1 MENLDL
7 ACFQLIS
14 HVGLAKS
21 CYVEAIQEAK
31 KGNYDKAKEK
41 IKEGDESFV
50 QGHTSH
56 ASLIQQEASGN
67 PVQTTL
73 LLVHSEDQ
81 LMSAETIKL
90 MAEELIDCYKKM
102 NSLK

>member
-1 MENLDL
+1 MFSIDIKCRTGKKLL
-7 ACFQLIS
+7 CGS
-14 HVGLAKS
+14 HSGS
-21 CYVEAIQEAK
+21 K

>member
-1 MENLDL
+1 MENLEL

-14 HVGLAKS
+14 NVGLAKS
-21 CYVEAIQEAK
+21 CYVEAIREAK
-31 KGNYDKAKEK
+31 NGNFEAAKEK
-41 IKEGDESFV
+41 IKEGDQHYV

-90 MAEELIDCYKKM
+90 MAEELIDCYKKIEAM
-102 NSLK
+102 K